1 MKIWEAVNL
10 CIKRILLI
18 CGITHA
24 IWKVRFN
31 RERRMHMSKYKRSI
45 GLLIGLLVIAL
56 GTIGLF
62 GSPLFVEQAMADDDP
77 PPDHSLFPQL
87 QVEFATGP
95 EVTTACLECHANE
108 ASEVMM
114 TTHWTWEYETEDGQT
129 VGKNNVIN
137 NYCVAVD
144 SNWPRCTSCHV
155 GYGYTNP
162 EAFAEMGESQVDCL
176 VCHDTTGTYKKFP
189 AGAGHPTYEEKIF
202 PAGPGEP
209 YGKPWIPPDLAA
221 IAQAVGTPSR
231 ANCGSC
237 HFNGGGGPNVKHG
250 DLDTTMVNPTIA
262 IDVHMDAEGLNFTC
276 QTCHTTED
284 HKVAGSRYDW
294 DVHGETNLKTCN
306 TCHTDAPH
314 GDETMDAHTARVSCQ
329 TCHIPVYAKEAYT
342 KTFWDWST
350 AGELKDGEG
359 EFEGRKVWIVKKD
372 DASNK
377 VYMSPKGTFEWG
389 VGLTPDYTWYN
400 GDATWITLD
409 DELTAEG
416 YTPINML
423 HGDVND
429 ENALIFPMKSFYAV
443 QPADAGTNKLAVP
456 NLFPTNP
463 ETAYWKNWDWDLAL
477 TGGQAVAGYEYSG
490 ELGWVETVMYWPLT
504 HQVSPASEALQCTD
518 CHAAEGVLDFEALGY
533 EAERA
538 ALLMTFPPVEPTP
551 EPTPEPTEEPTEVP
565 PTEVP
570 PTEVPE
576 PTEAPVEDEAV
587 APEEAAPEE
596 AIAEKDSGGLPTWVI
611 IVGVVAIVAVFAF
624 FIIKGNQK

>member
-1 MKIWEAVNL
+1 MGKNRKRFVMLVSYLAITLFAAV
-10 CIKRILLI
+10 
-18 CGITHA
+18 
-24 IWKVRFN
+24 
-31 RERRMHMSKYKRSI
+31 
-45 GLLIGLLVIAL
+45 
-56 GTIGLF
+56 LF
-62 GSPLFVEQAMADDDP
+62 GSPLFVEQALADDAA

-87 QVEFATGP
+87 QEEFATGP
-95 EVTTACLECHANE
+95 DVTAACLQCHPSE
-108 ASEVMM
+108 GSEVMM
-114 TTHWTWEYETEDGQT
+114 TTHWTWEYESKDGQS

-155 GYGYTNP
+155 GYGYANP
-162 EAFAEMGESQVDCL
+162 ETFAAMGETEVDCL

-189 AGAGHPTYEEKIF
+189 AGAGHPAYEEKIF

-209 YGKPWIPPDLAA
+209 YGKLWVLPDLSAS
-221 IAQAVGTPSR
+221 AQSVGLPSR

-237 HFNGGGGPNVKHG
+237 HFNGGGAPNVKHG
-250 DLDTTMVNPTIA
+250 DLDNSMINPTKA

-276 QTCHTTED
+276 QSCHTTED
-284 HKVAGSRYDW
+284 HNIAGSRYDW
-294 DVHGETNLKTCN
+294 DVKGETTLKTCT
-306 TCHTDAPH
+306 TCHTNAPH

-329 TCHIPVYAKEAYT
+329 TCHIPVYAKELYT

-359 EFEGRKVWIVKKD
+359 EFEGRKVWVVKKD
-372 DASNK
+372 DTGNK

-389 VGLTPDYTWYN
+389 IALTPDFMWYN
-400 GDATWITLD
+400 GEATWITLD
-409 DELTAEG
+409 DELAAEG

-429 ENALIFPMKSFYAV
+429 ENALIFPVKSFYAI

-477 TGGQAVAGYEYSG
+477 QGGQAVAGYEYSG
-490 ELGWVETVMYWPLT
+490 ELGWAETVMYWPLT

-518 CHAAEGVLDFEALGY
+518 CHSDEGVLDYEALGY

-538 ALLMTFPPVEPTP
+538 AILMTFPPLEPTAVP
-551 EPTPEPTEEPTEVP
+551 TETPTEEPTAEPTEVP

-570 PTEVPE
+570 PTDVPQ
-576 PTEAPVEDEAV
+576 PTEAPAEGEAPAE
-587 APEEAAPEE
+587 APEEAPVEE
-596 AIAEKDSGGLPTWVI
+596 SGGGLPTWLILVG
-611 IVGVVAIVAVFAF
+611 IVGIVAVFSF